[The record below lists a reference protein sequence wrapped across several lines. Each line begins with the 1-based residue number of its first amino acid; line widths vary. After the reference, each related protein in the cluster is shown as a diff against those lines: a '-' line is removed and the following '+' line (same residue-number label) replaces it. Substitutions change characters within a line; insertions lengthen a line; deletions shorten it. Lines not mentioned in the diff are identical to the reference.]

1 MTPDPDQV
9 HEHHHVATG
18 LIGEKVKAEVT
29 VEQQHRQG
37 RGQDRECRDD

>member
-9 HEHHHVATG
+9 YELHHVAAG
-18 LIGEKVKAEVT
+18 LIVEKVKAEVT

-37 RGQDRECRDD
+37 RGQDRKCRDD